1 MYVRPMDGIG
11 WMGWLSKVIG
21 LLRAPLVLISDTP
34 ADNPCSVAAPAEKH
48 FLPTF

>member
-1 MYVRPMDGIG
+1 MLYVG
-11 WMGWLSKVIG
+11 WDWMGWDGWLSKVIG
-21 LLRAPLVLISDTP
+21 LLRAPSVLISDTP